1 MQVVEAHRLTLAP
14 REEIQRFFDCLLLHA
29 RMISPIVHRE
39 LIVRLQCCLLFES
52 ARGTTRHALLRAFIW
67 SVPSSCSVGDCLRQR
82 YNMLCRLSGGGA
94 IIVTWPTEVA
104 RCCFV
109 FTNNVD
115 TSCHARGPHTHQD
128 AQLKR
133 RLHVELGTNKLAKE
147 PCP

>member
-14 REEIQRFFDCLLLHA
+14 REEIQRFFSCLILHA

-39 LIVRLQCCLLFES
+39 HRFAFSAVYCLNQHEGPPGTLFFVS
-52 ARGTTRHALLRAFIW
+52 LFW

-133 RLHVELGTNKLAKE
+133 RLHVELGTNKLVKE